1 MKKVLFIFIFLFLS
15 YPIFI
20 FAEQIN
26 INTATLSQLDEIVHV
41 GPKTAQKIIDG
52 RLYSSVQDL
61 SRIKGI
67 GNGKYL
73 QDIINQGFACINCQ
87 TTEISQTQNTDTTNQ
102 SIADTTSPTI
112 AIAITT
118 APQITYPSGIYINEI
133 LPNPTGADSLNEWI
147 ELYNS
152 NNNDVDLS
160 GWKLRD
166 QQGAITTY
174 IIPSGTK
181 ILANGYLIFKRPDT
195 SITLDN
201 DEDGLNL
208 LTPDG
213 GAIDSISFM
222 KAPLGQS
229 YNKISGNWAWSTTL
243 TPGAKNIIT
252 VAENN
257 NNKTLS
263 KPKNSAKTD
272 VSAQGLADIS
282 QSLNSNQDNKLS
294 NPWFL
299 FFIVLATTIILA
311 AITLILKLRFRKITP
326 KI

>member
-1 MKKVLFIFIFLFLS
+1 MKKILFIFLFLFLVC
-15 YPIFI
+15 PLFI
-20 FAEQIN
+20 FAEQID
-26 INTATLSQLDEIVHV
+26 INTATLSQLDNIVHV

-52 RLYSSVQDL
+52 RLYGSVQDL
-61 SRIKGI
+61 SRVKGI

-73 QDIINQGFACINCQ
+73 QDIINQGFACVNCQ
-87 TTEISQTQNTDTTNQ
+87 TTQISQTQNIDTTNQ
-102 SIADTTSPTI
+102 SIADTTSPI
-112 AIAITT
+112 ITT
-118 APQITYPSGIYINEI
+118 TIAPQITYPDGIYINEI
-133 LPNPTGADSLNEWI
+133 LPNPIGADSLNEWI

-160 GWKLRD
+160 GWKLQD
-166 QQGAITTY
+166 QQGTITTY
-174 IIPSGTK
+174 TVPNDTK
-181 ILANGYLIFKRPDT
+181 ILANGYLIFKRPST
-195 SITLDN
+195 NITLDN

-208 LTPDG
+208 LTPNGD
-213 GAIDSISFM
+213 IVNTISFT

-229 YNKISGNWAWSTTL
+229 YNKISGLWAWSTTP
-243 TPGAKNIIT
+243 TPGVKNIIT
-252 VAENN
+252 TVEDN

-263 KPKNSAKTD
+263 KAKNSAKTD